1 MGITRNVYN
10 GLDSLEDFYSQDI
23 LNEIL
28 VILTSDIDWKQSPPM
43 GRLEFD
49 IFDFPIKSKI
59 KDFLIKN
66 KIIDSEDYIS
76 IAMLWK
82 DQNRDLET
90 YQKQLFSLPL
100 HIDPYKLVYKAIQVY
115 LDDNACYGS
124 VWFDTNVYNEVS
136 NALSPSLPGWHDGH
150 IVKTDIPGKYDI
162 YSGEQLIS
170 RGSGKTI
177 TYGKNKGYMLRN
189 SLTEPLPHAVMQSN
203 EVRTSLYIG
212 IVSDEYYNWVREN
225 KSKPVGGFR
234 VNEDL

>member
-1 MGITRNVYN
+1 MGITRNVFN
-10 GLDSLEDFYSQDI
+10 GLDELEDFYPQDI

-28 VILTSDIDWKQSPPM
+28 VILTSDIDWKQSPPV

-49 IFDFPIKSKI
+49 IFDFPIKNKI
-59 KDFLIKN
+59 QDFLKKN
-66 KIIDSEDYIS
+66 RIIESEDYIS
-76 IAMLWK
+76 IAILWK
-82 DQNRDLET
+82 DQNRDPGT
-90 YQKQLFSLPL
+90 YQKKLFSLPL

-124 VWFDTNVYNEVS
+124 VWFDTSVYNEVS
-136 NALSPSLPGWHDGH
+136 NTLSPSLSGWHDGH
-150 IVKTDIPGKYDI
+150 ITNTDMPGKYDI

-189 SLTEPLPHAVMQSN
+189 SLKEPLPHAVMSSN

-212 IVSDEYYNWVREN
+212 IVSDEYFNWVREN